1 MLLGAFNIENALEG
15 IFNKENFRDCET
27 SNFAKVRF
35 QLYCTD
41 CFYLQCGMI
50 FLVTGEISPGAL

>member
-1 MLLGAFNIENALEG
+1 MLLGAFNIEG

-35 QLYCTD
+35 QLYCTALTV
-41 CFYLQCGMI
+41 F
-50 FLVTGEISPGAL
+50 ISSVE